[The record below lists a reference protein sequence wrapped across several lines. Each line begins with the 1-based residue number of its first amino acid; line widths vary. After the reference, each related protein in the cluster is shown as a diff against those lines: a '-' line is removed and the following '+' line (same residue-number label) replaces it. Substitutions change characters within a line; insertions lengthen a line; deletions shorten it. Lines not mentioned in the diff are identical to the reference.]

1 MILTPNTVL
10 KKAKTLFGTNII
22 EIKSEYD
29 TLTICAYTS
38 VEDTAW
44 YSELY
49 HALERVKKTH
59 RDECSNGKFVLWLL
73 LLLCLEDCGVK
84 MWLFLSVDMPF
95 PEVVWRQQDPSCV
108 AISSDII
115 DLSSFDE
122 SYHRCDDLSTAAAGR
137 RVTKEPTASSG
148 LQYAVLCRVHTGLS
162 SLHSVQIGPFEHL
175 SIRLEV
181 SCHSVFDGLA
191 LFIKMNCMN
200 A

>member
-1 MILTPNTVL
+1 MPHISDPPKGGMILTPNTVL
-10 KKAKTLFGTNII
+10 KKAKTLFGSNII

-59 RDECSNGKFVLWLL
+59 RDECSNGMLAAL
-73 LLLCLEDCGVK
+73 
-84 MWLFLSVDMPF
+84 LFLCCLYCRCLMVETKYFSTDMPF

-108 AISSDII
+108 AVSSDII
-115 DLSSFDE
+115 DMSSFEE
-122 SYHRCDDLSTAAAGR
+122 SYYRCDELSTARAADVSKRGS
-137 RVTKEPTASSG
+137 PSM
-148 LQYAVLCRVHTGLS
+148 LYAVLCRVHTGLS
-162 SLHSVQIGPFEHL
+162 SLHSVQIGPFEHS

-181 SCHSVFDGLA
+181 LSLSLVA
-191 LFIKMNCMN
+191 
-200 A
+200 